1 MIFRGVLLVDAACI
15 VIAQTAP
22 QWGEGLTMAGIL
34 ASVLGWFM
42 FRLEAELKTSRASL
56 DRLAR
61 AQLILVIALKQAP
74 ESAKD
79 EARAG
84 LKEIDDA
91 QKKP

>member
-1 MIFRGVLLVDAACI
+1 MIRGVIIADSLCLVIGQAS
-15 VIAQTAP
+15 P

-42 FRLEAELKTSRASL
+42 FRLESELKASRASM

-74 ESAKD
+74 ESAKE
-79 EARAG
+79 EARVG
-84 LKEIDDA
+84 IKEIDDS